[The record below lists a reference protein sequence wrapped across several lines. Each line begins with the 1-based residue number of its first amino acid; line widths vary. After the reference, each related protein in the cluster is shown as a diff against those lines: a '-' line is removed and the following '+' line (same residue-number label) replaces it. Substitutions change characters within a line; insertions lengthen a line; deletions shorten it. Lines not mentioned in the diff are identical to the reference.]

1 MTPVS
6 CYGSCFMNHE
16 SNFLDPTTLS
26 GLADLELRARV
37 AVEGFLSGLHK
48 SPHRGFSVEFNDYRQ
63 YRPGDDMRHVD
74 WKLYARS
81 NRLYVKQYEDETNVR
96 CMLLLDASAS
106 MAYASGTL
114 SKLDYGVTLT
124 AALAYFIIRQRDA
137 AGLITFDSA
146 VREYIPCRY
155 RRSHLLR
162 LLRVLAGL
170 SAHRQARGST
180 KDSTND
186 SASVSKSKGTDATK
200 PLTDL
205 AASLNKKSMV
215 ILVTDLLDDEQRV
228 INMLRNLRA
237 MGNDVLLFHIMD
249 HAELHFPF
257 TEASEFIDME
267 SRESHITSPAAV
279 RRAYLQNLG
288 EFLDYC
294 RQRCQS
300 GGIDY
305 CLMNTAEPVDKAL
318 SAYLSKRARSF

>member
-1 MTPVS
+1 MTVVVSVTAVAPVAS
-6 CYGSCFMNHE
+6 E
-16 SNFLDPTTLS
+16 PANFLDPTTLS

-37 AVEGFLSGLHK
+37 AVEGFLTGLHK
-48 SPHRGFSVEFNDYRQ
+48 SPHRGFSVEFNDYRH
-63 YRPGDDMRHVD
+63 YHPGDDMRHVD

-96 CMLLLDASAS
+96 CMLLLDISAS

-114 SKLDYGVTLT
+114 SKLDYGVTLS
-124 AALAYFIIRQRDA
+124 AALAYFIMRQRDA

-162 LLRVLAGL
+162 LLRALSGL
-170 SAHRQARGST
+170 SS
-180 KDSTND
+180 D
-186 SASVSKSKGTDATK
+186 SASAGESKSKGTDATK

-205 AASLNKKSMV
+205 ASSLNKKSMV
-215 ILVTDLLDDEQRV
+215 ILITDLLDDEQRV

-237 MGNDVLLFHIMD
+237 MGNDVLVFQIMD

-257 TEASEFIDME
+257 TEASEFIDLE
-267 SRESHITSPAAV
+267 SRETHITSPAAV
-279 RRAYLQNLG
+279 RKAYLQNLG

-300 GGIDY
+300 GGVDY
-305 CLMNTAEPVDKAL
+305 CLMNTAEPLDKAL